1 MIWLIVV
8 GGCLAA
14 GVALYWLVV
23 IGEGTYLGRFA
34 VRAIYQA
41 GARVYDRVRQ
51 SVTAG
56 DETHLRAPLRI
67 ALLSSPLAPSLDVA
81 TGTGRAALMLAAE
94 PWYEGAIIGLDL
106 APAMLAEAARKAE
119 AAGLAGRVDWHI
131 GSGDNLRRWP
141 DGTFGLVTC
150 LEAVEYFPRPRRA
163 VREMWRALLP
173 GGTLIISTWTP
184 RHARW
189 LPGKALTAAQVRELL
204 RPLGCAECEIRP
216 WQPGQY
222 DLVIAVKPA
231 AAL

>member
-14 GVALYWLVV
+14 GLALYWLVV

-34 VRAIYQA
+34 VRAIYQS
-41 GARVYDRVRQ
+41 GARIYDRVRLP
-51 SVTAG
+51 VTAG
-56 DETHLRAPLRI
+56 DEIHLRAPLRI
-67 ALLSSPLAPSLDVA
+67 ALLHSPLAPSLDVA

-94 PWYEGAIIGLDL
+94 QWYAGEIIGLDL
-106 APAMLAEAARKAE
+106 TPAMLGEAGRKAE
-119 AAGLAGRVDWHI
+119 AAGLGGRVRWLL
-131 GSGDNLRRWP
+131 GSGDDLGRWP
-141 DGTFGLVTC
+141 EATFGLVTC

-163 VREMWRALLP
+163 VREMWRVLLP
-173 GGTLIISTWTP
+173 GGTLIISTWTA
-184 RHARW
+184 RYARW
-189 LPGKALTAAQVRELL
+189 LPGKALTGAQVRRLL
-204 RPLGCAECEIRP
+204 RGLGCAECEIRP